1 MSSAEKDYAKVPAV
15 EWGID
20 HENEARDAYVKKMK
34 ETHQS
39 FEIELAG
46 LYVNPLSPH
55 LGASPDGLVS
65 CLCCGLGVLEITCP
79 FSVRHTVP
87 TCAAY
92 FEVKPEGVQLSQK
105 HDYYF
110 QV

>member
-1 MSSAEKDYAKVPAV
+1 MSQVIPGTHRHLGQSVAILDNPQS
-15 EWGID
+15 ID
-20 HENEARDAYVKKMK
+20 
-34 ETHQS
+34 
-39 FEIELAG
+39 
-46 LYVNPLSPH
+46 PH

-65 CLCCGLGVLEITCP
+65 CLCCGLGVLEIMCL

-92 FEVKPEGVQLSQK
+92 FEVKPEGVQLSRK